1 MLSNVCLSLSYH
13 FYSLNKFLYQTA
25 SYPFSLLDGPKGILS
40 GTITLALSCALI
52 QVAVNEARVQRIR
65 FVSKSTPAHAT
76 THGTHILESVHVP
89 PSELHAHALARD
101 ANALP
106 HKRSTDRSP
115 SLVEGAEGSETSSF
129 GERLLALIGIT
140 KVSDEEYLRRLK
152 AKREIHLQRI
162 RELEALLEK
171 EKSEEGK
178 DQS

>member
-1 MLSNVCLSLSYH
+1 M
-13 FYSLNKFLYQTA
+13 
-25 SYPFSLLDGPKGILS
+25 
-40 GTITLALSCALI
+40 ALSCALI

-65 FVSKSTPAHAT
+65 FISKSTPAHST
-76 THGTHILESVHVP
+76 THGTHVLETVHAP

-101 ANALP
+101 ASALP
-106 HKRSTDRSP
+106 HKHSTDQSP
-115 SLVEGAEGSETSSF
+115 ILVEGIEGPEAPSF

-140 KVSDEEYLRRLK
+140 KVSDDEYLRRLK

-162 RELEALLEK
+162 RELESILEK